1 MNKIITWIGAMIA
14 IICLMTGYIQKIRKK
29 SSVLSDTE
37 KEAWNYKLSYRTITI
52 GIVILGAL
60 LRIWKL
66 ADYPAG
72 INCDEIGMAYD
83 AYCLANYGVDRF
95 LNPYPMYLINY
106 GGGQSVVYANF
117 CAVLFQV
124 FGVSLYTIR
133 MPAVLAGMAV
143 IVLSGA
149 ITREIF
155 GKKTAVVAMLLT
167 TACPYF
173 IMTSRF
179 GLDCNLFLSFA
190 MGSFYL
196 LMQAVKRQKKKWFC
210 FAGLAYGITLYTY
223 SLSWII
229 IPVFLGLT
237 VIYLF
242 YCKKI
247 TIKQLFALGVPMGIL
262 VIPLFLF
269 LYINT
274 FQKGSII
281 TPFFSIPQLPQ
292 YRAGDFSFENIDHAV
307 KVIRLLL
314 TEDQSQ
320 FFSYD
325 NYYTMY
331 AMSIP
336 FILLGFFLFWKKS
349 VACIEQRKMHWEV
362 LVLFYFLAAL
372 LNAVLLNTP
381 NIYRNNSIYFPF
393 ALFAAVAIMHVCGR
407 FHAGKWI
414 GAVLLGLYG
423 LHLIS
428 FAGYYY
434 SDRVREDHPVVWFNY
449 DYIDDIFV
457 YIKENKV
464 QRQIYVDDMNIST
477 YCYAMLINEVSPY
490 DFAAEG
496 NDAYTEKNNYNNL
509 HFYLPEDAEQIDQ
522 NAIYIVMEA
531 NPGNDIF
538 MNTGFQ
544 VEKYGYFYI
553 YY

>member
-1 MNKIITWIGAMIA
+1 MDKIITWTGVIIA
-14 IICLMTGYIQKIRKK
+14 ITCIMVGYIQKIRKK
-29 SSVLSDTE
+29 SPVLPDTE
-37 KEAWNYKLSYRTITI
+37 TEAWNYKLSYRSIMI

-95 LNPYPMYLINY
+95 LNPHPMYLINY
-106 GGGQSVVYANF
+106 GGGQSVVYATF

-133 MPAVLAGMAV
+133 MPAVLAGIAV

-149 ITREIF
+149 ITKEIF

-179 GLDCNLFLSFA
+179 GLDCNLFLSFS
-190 MGSFYL
+190 MGAFYL

-247 TIKQLFALGVPMGIL
+247 TIKQLFAMGVPMGIL

-281 TPFFSIPQLPQ
+281 TPFFSIPQLPL
-292 YRAGDFSFENIDHAV
+292 YRAGDFSLENIDHAV
-307 KVIRLLL
+307 KAVRLLL

-325 NYYTMY
+325 NYYTLY

-336 FILLGFFLFWKKS
+336 FILLGFFLLWKKS
-349 VACIEQRKMHWEV
+349 ADSIEGRKINYGV
-362 LVLFYFLAAL
+362 LVFFYFLAAL

-393 ALFAAVAIMHVCGR
+393 VLFAAVAIMHVCGR
-407 FHAGKWI
+407 FPAGKWV

-434 SDRVREDHPVVWFNY
+434 SDRVQEDHPVVWFNY
-449 DYIDDIFV
+449 DYIDDIFM

-496 NDAYTEKNNYNNL
+496 NDAYTEKNNYKNL
-509 HFYLPEDAEQIDQ
+509 HFYLPEDAGQI
-522 NAIYIVMEA
+522 NREAIYIVMEY
-531 NPGNDIF
+531 NSYNDYF
-538 MNTGFQ
+538 VNAGFQ